1 MTQDSRAFL
10 RAIAFGLVLLVP
22 FVWTGCTVSFTRG
35 ERDMVVSGSEIRRV
49 ISGAKDRL
57 RTKSIV
63 NEVSK
68 RELETGGSE
77 FVLTWSGG
85 EVATS
90 DDFELVTL
98 EETADGVVA
107 GLRNI
112 DLGLVAEANAIRAA
126 ILPVRTTL

>member
-1 MTQDSRAFL
+1 
-10 RAIAFGLVLLVP
+10 
-22 FVWTGCTVSFTRG
+22 
-35 ERDMVVSGSEIRRV
+35 MVVSGSGIQRV

-57 RTKSIV
+57 HTKSIV

-77 FVLTWSGG
+77 FVLTWSVG

-112 DLGLVAEANAIRAA
+112 DLGLVAEASAIRAA
-126 ILPVRTTL
+126 IRPVRTTL